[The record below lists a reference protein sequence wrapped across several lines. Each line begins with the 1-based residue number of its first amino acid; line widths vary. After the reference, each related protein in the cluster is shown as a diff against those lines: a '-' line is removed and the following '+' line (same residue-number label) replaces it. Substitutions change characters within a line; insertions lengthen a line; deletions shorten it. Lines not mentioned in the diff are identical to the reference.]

1 MGMKMVH
8 SLGNV
13 VWVFLANLEVD
24 FLHKAEAPCL
34 HVYPTEMKTCI
45 YKNFAHDCFRNF
57 FQNHQKLEAKQPS
70 HYSIGECLHKQGYI
84 HAMGLFPTT
93 KRNELLK

>member
-1 MGMKMVH
+1 MRYTAHLLEWLIPTKQHQMLVRIQSNRNCHPLLMGMKMVH

-34 HVYPTEMKTCI
+34 K
-45 YKNFAHDCFRNF
+45 
-57 FQNHQKLEAKQPS
+57 
-70 HYSIGECLHKQGYI
+70 
-84 HAMGLFPTT
+84 
-93 KRNELLK
+93 